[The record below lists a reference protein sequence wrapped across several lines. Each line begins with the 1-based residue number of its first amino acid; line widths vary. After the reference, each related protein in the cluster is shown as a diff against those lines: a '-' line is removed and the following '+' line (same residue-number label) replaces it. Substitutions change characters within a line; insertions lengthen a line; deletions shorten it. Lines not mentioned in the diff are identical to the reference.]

1 LVAKAFCEEGNLEN
15 NGVLSF
21 VKFVLFPLYS
31 LKGIDAFVIK
41 RPAKF
46 GGDITFHSYEEVEK
60 AFVEKTLYP
69 LDLKA
74 GVTDALNSLLE
85 PIRQKFTDKALIALT
100 NAAYPEQAKKTDG
113 AAAAPATSSKDAKA
127 TTSTSKDAKA
137 APQEDVLPVQKL
149 DFRVGLIKSVKR
161 HPDAEALYVE
171 EIDIGE
177 EKPRQVVS
185 GLVRFMPESELQDR
199 LVVLLCNLKPAK

>member
-1 LVAKAFCEEGNLEN
+1 MIAKAFCEEGNLEN

-127 TTSTSKDAKA
+127 

-185 GLVRFMPESELQDR
+185 GLVKFMPESELQDR